1 MLVVVVE
8 VVIFAAASL
17 FSTLDSS
24 AGLLEHISFSFNLLL
39 VWMMCC
45 GVDVSVYATFL
56 LQLSVIYLSS
66 REFNYRVS

>member
-1 MLVVVVE
+1 MVVIVVVE
-8 VVIFAAASL
+8 VVLFDASL

-56 LQLSVIYLSS
+56 LQLSVIYLLS
-66 REFNYRVS
+66 RESLTTG